1 MPATL
6 PPKPDFESIEA
17 VAPKSADRRT
27 SILALIGNLVFSWA
41 NNESLFIY
49 LLMILL
55 KTDQTS
61 AAIVFATLNTTR
73 ARLDLIQRLAKVQ
86 IKDRT
91 IAKQLSGLI
100 DRFNKYTRIRNE
112 FNHCMYNV
120 SDRGEITHTHSIR
133 IVETPKQLRLGDVRP
148 MDEARIKEMTE
159 VDSRAKATQS
169 RHLESFAAIGAASWQ
184 RPRARWHTSSID
196 RKIERARKPTTRNK
210 SQLVPDALAQLAHD
224 CDFKIVTRSI
234 TRSCLGHICHN
245 FSAKL
250 CDLHGR
256 QILRASFKGRKK
268 RLRYL

>member
-17 VAPKSADRRT
+17 VAPRSADRRT

-86 IKDRT
+86 VKDRT

-148 MDEARIKEMTE
+148 MDDARIREMTE
-159 VDSRAKATQS
+159 TIQGLKQLNRDIWNLLPRLEQHLGNDRAPGGTPVDRSK
-169 RHLESFAAIGAASWQ
+169 
-184 RPRARWHTSSID
+184 D
-196 RKIERARKPTTRNK
+196 RKGDRPNNK
-210 SQLVPDALAQLAHD
+210 
-224 CDFKIVTRSI
+224 K
-234 TRSCLGHICHN
+234 
-245 FSAKL
+245 
-250 CDLHGR
+250 
-256 QILRASFKGRKK
+256 
-268 RLRYL
+268 

>member
-6 PPKPDFESIEA
+6 PPKPDFASIEA
-17 VAPKSADRRT
+17 VAPRSADRRT

-55 KTDQTS
+55 RTDQTS

-91 IAKQLSGLI
+91 IAKQLTGLI

-148 MDEARIKEMTE
+148 MDETRIKEMTE
-159 VDSRAKATQS
+159 AIQGLKQINRDIWNLLPRLEQ
-169 RHLESFAAIGAASWQ
+169 HLSNDRTLGGASFDRSK
-184 RPRARWHTSSID
+184 D
-196 RKIERARKPTTRNK
+196 RKGEKANNK
-210 SQLVPDALAQLAHD
+210 
-224 CDFKIVTRSI
+224 K
-234 TRSCLGHICHN
+234 
-245 FSAKL
+245 
-250 CDLHGR
+250 
-256 QILRASFKGRKK
+256 
-268 RLRYL
+268 